1 MQGSGANLK
10 AVVLDLASESAYL
23 TTQFR
28 VTLRTTVG
36 DPRDNPCR
44 RYVTVY
50 DEVLPAELVSLV
62 GNRFELA
69 MGRLPIDRGPLTQG
83 RYAPIDIS
91 AVRSLGVNS
100 TQQSISWQGQF

>member
-36 DPRDNPCR
+36 DPRDNRRP

-50 DEVLPAELVSLV
+50 DDIVPAELAL
-62 GNRFELA
+62 
-69 MGRLPIDRGPLTQG
+69 GRLPIDRGPLTQG
-83 RYAPIDIS
+83 RYTQIDIS
-91 AVRSLGVNS
+91 AVRSLGGNS
-100 TQQSISWQGQF
+100 AQQSISWQGQF